1 MKITRLTNTGR
12 ATRAAISPDGK
23 YVAYV
28 KDEAGQQSLWLI
40 LVATTSEERIVSP
53 AEVDYRGLTFSHD
66 SNFIY
71 YVRADQDNPTG
82 VLYLKP
88 VLGGEAR
95 KLFVN
100 IGSPITLSPDGKRLA
115 FVRGSLSQ
123 KESALMVA
131 NVDGTEA
138 KKLATHK
145 DPDSF
150 SLSGPAWSPDGQT
163 IACGYVSFTGSAYTS
178 VVGVRVADGAEQ
190 PITQRLNT
198 YAVGRL
204 AWLADGS
211 GLTVTVSEGGPPQ
224 DLAAFLSGQ
233 RGAKNYQ

>member
-150 SLSGPAWSPDGQT
+150 SLSGPGLVAGWPDYRLWLREFYRQCLHECSRSAGCRWSRTTDYSA
-163 IACGYVSFTGSAYTS
+163 IEHLCGG
-178 VVGVRVADGAEQ
+178 
-190 PITQRLNT
+190 
-198 YAVGRL
+198 
-204 AWLADGS
+204 
-211 GLTVTVSEGGPPQ
+211 TVSVAGRW
-224 DLAAFLSGQ
+224 Q
-233 RGAKNYQ
+233 RPDRYRK